1 MGEDPSFDLTR
12 PTLPENYLIA
22 IGNVS
27 YMWGLLESIMEL
39 AISKLSGPRDSD
51 PRSAVMIAHMSWPQ
65 RMDVLE
71 TLVILL
77 APEYKYLSRFQE
89 VKPKLKKAQNG
100 RNRIIHA
107 KWGYMTGKSIFLS
120 FWRAANS
127 KLQLIR
133 FMFQI

>member
-1 MGEDPSFDLTR
+1 
-12 PTLPENYLIA
+12 
-22 IGNVS
+22 
-27 YMWGLLESIMEL
+27 
-39 AISKLSGPRDSD
+39 
-51 PRSAVMIAHMSWPQ
+51 MIAHMSWPQ

-107 KWGYMTGKSIFLS
+107 KWGYIDGKVHI
-120 FWRAANS
+120 S
-127 KLQLIR
+127 KLLARGKLETSIDPIYVSDIESIRSDIGNAGSDLLKLILNK
-133 FMFQI
+133 